1 VGGAPSGKQRPAAA
15 GSPAPSCTW
24 ERHPR
29 RSDKD
34 SDEDEADD
42 AAPSKPVPDW
52 ARGRALAG
60 QLAAQLAVDPD
71 EIFQQRQKTCPLDE
85 VFGARPR
92 PASAGLLRCGLC
104 NRPAAVGIWATPLKE
119 LCGGLC
125 SQRVPT
131 RRLPNRAATSALSCD
146 CVSTWSAKLGMMA
159 DLDARCCW
167 QASCMDWQGLLCRQ
181 DVGHGW

>member
-1 VGGAPSGKQRPAAA
+1 LEPAPNEGTVHAQATRAVGGAPSGKQRPAAA

-92 PASAGLLRCGLC
+92 PAFLGLLRCSLS
-104 NRPAAVGIWATPLKE
+104 T
-119 LCGGLC
+119 
-125 SQRVPT
+125 
-131 RRLPNRAATSALSCD
+131 RLPA
-146 CVSTWSAKLGMMA
+146 VII
-159 DLDARCCW
+159 
-167 QASCMDWQGLLCRQ
+167 
-181 DVGHGW
+181 